1 MNEGFCAGRVD
12 EEDGSAS
19 HMLGPNDDQNEL
31 FPCAENS
38 STVCKAPFGASEVN
52 IIYVN
57 PGGPKG
63 AKADPVASSK
73 SIRLILTFCQYSK
86 ENLLSSKVKSNY
98 GWTHLCHNPE

>member
-19 HMLGPNDDQNEL
+19 HMLGPNDNQNEL

-73 SIRLILTFCQYSK
+73 SIRFDINILSGKSFVFNSKIQYFCLGMY
-86 ENLLSSKVKSNY
+86 LV
-98 GWTHLCHNPE
+98 G